1 MKGAARDRAG
11 TIANQL
17 LGATEHLLSR
27 ATGEREQQNRAR
39 GHAALDKPRDSINK
53 RARLARARSRDHQQ
67 RPVAM
72 RNGLELRGIQQLGV
86 LNLEVA
92 LVGRRRRLFAEID
105 YLVGHVERILPRRA
119 GKTRAGA
126 IADAR
131 AC

>member
-1 MKGAARDRAG
+1 
-11 TIANQL
+11 
-17 LGATEHLLSR
+17 
-27 ATGEREQQNRAR
+27 
-39 GHAALDKPRDSINK
+39 
-53 RARLARARSRDHQQ
+53 
-67 RPVAM
+67 M